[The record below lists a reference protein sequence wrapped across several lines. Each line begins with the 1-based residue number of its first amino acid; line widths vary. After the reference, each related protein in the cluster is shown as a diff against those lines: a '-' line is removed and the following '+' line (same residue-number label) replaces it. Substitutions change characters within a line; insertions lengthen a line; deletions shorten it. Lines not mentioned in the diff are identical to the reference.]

1 MDIVMIVLRL
11 IHIGTAVFWG
21 GTAFFLVSFLE
32 PAIAAAGPEGGK
44 VMQRL
49 ALSPF
54 PRALPG
60 IAGLTV
66 LSGLTMYW
74 RDSGGLQL
82 SWITTPTGLGFTFG
96 ALMGLTS
103 LVIGVLV
110 TTPAINRLAAIARQA
125 MASGKPP
132 TPEQMK
138 EIPGLQVKI
147 GTASVW
153 NAIFL
158 ALAIVGMASAR
169 YL

>member
-11 IHIGTAVFWG
+11 IHIGSAMYWAG
-21 GTAFFLVSFLE
+21 SAFFIVTYLT
-32 PAIAAAGPEGGK
+32 PIAQAAGPEGAK

-49 ALSPF
+49 AMSSF
-54 PRALPG
+54 PRVLPSVGG
-60 IAGLTV
+60 ITVLAGL
-66 LSGLTMYW
+66 LMYW
-74 RDSGGLQL
+74 KDSGGLQL
-82 SWITTPTGLGFTFG
+82 IWITTPTGLGFTFG

-103 LVIGVLV
+103 LIIGATV
-110 TTPAINRLAAIARQA
+110 TAPTINRLAAIAREA

-138 EIPGLQVKI
+138 EIPGLQLKM
-147 GTASVW
+147 TNASIW

-158 ALAIVGMASAR
+158 ALAILGMESAR

>member
-11 IHIGTAVFWG
+11 IHISTAMFWA
-21 GTAFFLVSFLE
+21 GTAFFIVSFLE
-32 PAIAAAGPEGGK
+32 PAIQAAGPEGAK

-60 IAGLTV
+60 IGGLTV

-74 RDSGGLQL
+74 RDSGGFQL
-82 SWITTPTGLGFTFG
+82 NWITTPTGLGFTFG

-103 LVIGVLV
+103 LVIGALV
-110 TTPAINRLAAIARQA
+110 TAPAINQLAAIARQA
-125 MASGKPP
+125 IASGKPP
-132 TPEQMK
+132 TPEQLK

-147 GTASVW
+147 STGSVW

-158 ALAIVGMASAR
+158 ALAILGMASAR